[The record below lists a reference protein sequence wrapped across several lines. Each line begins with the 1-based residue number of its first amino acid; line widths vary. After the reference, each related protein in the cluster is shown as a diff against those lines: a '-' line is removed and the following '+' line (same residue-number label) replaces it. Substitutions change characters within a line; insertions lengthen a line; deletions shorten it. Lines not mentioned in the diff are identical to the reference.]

1 MTRAAAQ
8 EIVPSGQGWQISG
21 VFPKSEPGPLEQRAQ
36 PVTSENPIPRRTRT
50 VRPAYPP
57 EAASVGVRAAVT
69 LRVTVDHLGTV
80 GEVRTVGVPVIGAI
94 PPGTLGDELAFRAGL
109 LALVRAAKDAVGQW
123 VYQPPADP
131 PIAFD
136 VVIRFDSGSDGEVV
150 SPASQPID
158 RTYSGGAPGPR
169 KIKHVSPVY
178 PAAAREA
185 KVSGI
190 VILEADIGADGRV
203 LDARVLRSIP
213 ELDEA
218 ALEAVKQWEF
228 TPTVVNGV
236 PSPFRMTL
244 TIQFA
249 LQ

>member
-1 MTRAAAQ
+1 METRRTGRISAVVALLLVAAAVTRAAAQ

-21 VFPKSEPGPLEQRAQ
+21 VFPKSEPGPLEQRAK
-36 PVTSENPIPRRTRT
+36 PVTPENPIPRRTRT
-50 VRPAYPP
+50 VSPPYPA

-94 PPGTLGDELAFRAGL
+94 PPGTVGDEQAFRGGL
-109 LALVRAAKDAVGQW
+109 LALIRSATDAVGQW

-131 PIAFD
+131 PMAFD

-150 SPASQPID
+150 S
-158 RTYSGGAPGPR
+158 
-169 KIKHVSPVY
+169 
-178 PAAAREA
+178 
-185 KVSGI
+185 
-190 VILEADIGADGRV
+190 
-203 LDARVLRSIP
+203 IP

-218 ALEAVKQWEF
+218 AIEAVKQWEF

-236 PSPFRMTL
+236 PSPFAMTL
-244 TIQFA
+244 TIQFS
-249 LQ
+249 LR